1 MESAVSSQGA
11 LNALESSFN
20 GRTPVR
26 VHFLDNTSKVFLVD
40 KDSTARSLLKS
51 VLGKIGITASPDQ
64 PRHQHLEDF
73 FGLYES
79 LDGGKI
85 DSPLEPGTLVAARLK
100 TWNSEAAKL
109 VFMIRLSVESLW
121 GLEDRDKVAKRL
133 DKGNAPESLD
143 LEQYLANAGVRDQ
156 SMIHLQYIQAMY
168 NVITSQYTTTEEQA
182 LKLGALHFQF
192 VFGAFSAA
200 VHKEGFLG
208 SRIVEF
214 VPIKLL
220 RVYDFDEWE
229 SRLYHTMSTSGAS
242 AASGRAHDKA
252 FQLRYLL
259 MVVRLP
265 EFGSAFYKCTQTGA
279 RALPETVFLGVQHDV
294 SLSPV
299 VFDYVQPTNSNRH
312 PHPHHSG
319 HQTIQQ
325 EPKAAHVAAR

>member
-11 LNALESSFN
+11 LNALESSFS

-26 VHFLDNTSKVFLVD
+26 VHFLDNTSKVLLVD
-40 KDSTARSLLKS
+40 KETTAKSFLKTL
-51 VLGKIGITASPDQ
+51 LGKIGIAAAPDQ
-64 PRHQHLEDF
+64 PHHQHLEDF

-100 TWNSEAAKL
+100 TWTSEASKL
-109 VFMIRLSVESLW
+109 VFMIRLNVESLW
-121 GLEDRDKVAKRL
+121 GLEGSDKVAQRL
-133 DKGNAPESLD
+133 NKGDAPESLD
-143 LEQYLANAGVRDQ
+143 LEQDLAGVRDQ

-182 LKLGALHFQF
+182 LKLGTLHFQF

-220 RVYDFDEWE
+220 RMYDFEEWE

-242 AASGRAHDKA
+242 ASGRPHDKA
-252 FQLRYLL
+252 LQLRYLL

-279 RALPETVFLGVQHDV
+279 HALPETVILGVQHNV
-294 SLSPV
+294 SLSPLILL
-299 VFDYVQPTNSNRH
+299 DYLQLTNSNR
-312 PHPHHSG
+312 PHLHHSG
-319 HQTIQQ
+319 YQTIQQ